1 MKIMFDIIKISFIL
15 ILTEIIFWYLIK
27 KDYLPIFARQH
38 SGGFRQD
45 AEYLNEAYIS
55 ASLEWSNW
63 KENEKCIYFLYW

>member
-1 MKIMFDIIKISFIL
+1 MFDIIKISFIL
-15 ILTEIIFWYLIK
+15 ILTEIIFRYLIK

-55 ASLEWSNW
+55 ASLE
-63 KENEKCIYFLYW
+63 